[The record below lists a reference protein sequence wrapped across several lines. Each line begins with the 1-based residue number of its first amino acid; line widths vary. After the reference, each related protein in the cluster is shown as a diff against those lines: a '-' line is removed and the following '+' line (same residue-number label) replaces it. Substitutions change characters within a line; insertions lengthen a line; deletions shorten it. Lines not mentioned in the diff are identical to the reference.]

1 MASAARSTAHT
12 PEPSPVV
19 TSYLAGRFPCS
30 PSTQPQG
37 QTHKVRVYLNGPPRL
52 LWAMAKVLGNQLMD
66 RDMHAVQ
73 RFYNRLV
80 KCLLRC
86 TRFPAGPIPSWACR
100 YRLVEMALLWVNNV
114 GTIPET
120 VTLRT
125 GTFKSQLRPPP
136 PFTVHINLTF
146 SLSVNATLLF
156 QETQAGPEREKLHV
170 TRLQELLEESPTL

>member
-1 MASAARSTAHT
+1 
-12 PEPSPVV
+12 
-19 TSYLAGRFPCS
+19 
-30 PSTQPQG
+30 
-37 QTHKVRVYLNGPPRL
+37 
-52 LWAMAKVLGNQLMD
+52 MAKVLGNQLMD

-125 GTFKSQLRPPP
+125 GTPKSQTPS
-136 PFTVHINLTF
+136 T
-146 SLSVNATLLF
+146 
-156 QETQAGPEREKLHV
+156 
-170 TRLQELLEESPTL
+170 PTIYCAH